1 MKLTRLIVS
10 ILASGVVAATPTAAD
25 AATHTVTLSP
35 SLPPNLTDDPVLDS
49 VSGFR
54 LFASYPTAVRLSTF
68 QSAVDDVPSGL
79 TTRLNPPLCAG
90 AQPLEIAVG
99 FNGGS
104 ANLGIGGSQRLLLSG
119 IYDPATGTT
128 LPPIPT
134 TPSTL
139 GPATTGLDGVVA
151 LNEHDAGRAGY
162 TVDLSG
168 YAPYDGTNLQLG
180 LFSGFEAELNP
191 DPSQFID
198 LSITFTYDDTS
209 APCNE
214 PPTAPRPTATTTTDT
229 TPAPAP
235 APAPTTKTTPPTL
248 GVSIR
253 SSRSSVSAGQSVRFT
268 VRTSAAKADASNV
281 RVCATM
287 PRGLTVVGL
296 PRGATRAGR
305 VVCTTIPFI
314 AAGKAVNLTINT
326 RATASMGARAL
337 VAKATASNSVAKAT
351 PDRVQ
356 VKPNR
361 PAKSPIR
368 PRFTG

>member
-1 MKLTRLIVS
+1 MARPSTSPPPDRRARPAAAPGETPKPGRVTAGES
-10 ILASGVVAATPTAAD
+10 I
-25 AATHTVTLSP
+25 TVTPLTNDTDPDGDSLSI
-35 SLPPNLTDDPVLDS
+35 SSIDGQPV
-49 VSGFR
+49 
-54 LFASYPTAVRLSTF
+54 
-68 QSAVDDVPSGL
+68 
-79 TTRLNPPLCAG
+79 
-90 AQPLEIAVG
+90 AVG
-99 FNGGS
+99 SVVSVAGGK
-104 ANLGIGGSQRLLLSG
+104 AQVRINPDGSV
-119 IYDPATGTT
+119 TVT
-128 LPPIPT
+128 T
-134 TPSTL
+134 TPDATDPIVFAYSISDGALTSSSTV
-139 GPATTGLDGVVA
+139 TI
-151 LNEHDAGRAGY
+151 
-162 TVDLSG
+162 TV
-168 YAPYDGTNLQLG
+168 
-180 LFSGFEAELNP
+180 
-191 DPSQFID
+191 
-198 LSITFTYDDTS
+198 
-209 APCNE
+209 
-214 PPTAPRPTATTTTDT
+214 TAPRPTATTTTDT